1 MDFIQDTDATVDLSA
16 AYNIN
21 YFHSMEKGK
30 FHITF
35 ENDSFGEY
43 GEINFLRA
51 KKIKRHCSQ

>member
-1 MDFIQDTDATVDLSA
+1 MDFIQDTDATVDLSV

-51 KKIKRHCSQ
+51 KK